1 MKTAVLMSTY
11 NGDEYVEQQI
21 DSIYKQSYQD
31 FDLYIRDDGSNEDFV
46 KYLESLQKKYD
57 FHFIK
62 GENIGF
68 LKSFMELLK
77 EVNGYDFY
85 SFADQDDVWYP
96 EKLQKSIEWLSQN
109 KQDIPLLYHCA
120 YHTGEDVN
128 NKSNIYYHPDS
139 EYCFKKCM
147 TTNYYSG
154 FAMVVNNELRMLML
168 KGDVEKI
175 TYHDWWAG
183 MIAVGIGKYHFDNI
197 PLAFH
202 IDHKTNVTAFT
213 NKKRIKWFFQ
223 TLREE
228 SEIHKR
234 ALEYKRCFYNDLTNE
249 NQKILNLFATEHYSL
264 VKSLK
269 KAFSSNK
276 WRDTTSSDVVM
287 RILMILGKI

>member
-11 NGDEYVEQQI
+11 NGDKYVEQQI
-21 DSIYKQSYQD
+21 DSIYKQSYND

-46 KYLESLQKKYD
+46 KYLENLQTKYG
-57 FHFIK
+57 FHLIK
-62 GENIGF
+62 GDNIGF
-68 LKSFMELLK
+68 LKSFMVLLK
-77 EVNGYDFY
+77 EVKGYDFY

-96 EKLQKSIEWLSQN
+96 EKLQKSIEWLSKY

-120 YHTGEDVN
+120 YHTGKDVN
-128 NKSNIYYHPDS
+128 KKSNIYYHSDD
-139 EYCFKKCM
+139 EYCFKKCI

-154 FAMVVNNELRMLML
+154 FAMVVNNELRKLML
-168 KGDVEKI
+168 KGNTEKI

-183 MIAVGIGKYHFDNI
+183 MIAVGLGKFHFDEI

-234 ALEYKRCFYNDLTNE
+234 ALEYKRCFYNDLTND
-249 NQKILNLFATEHYSL
+249 NQKILDLFATEHYSFL
-264 VKSLK
+264 KSLT
-269 KAFSSNK
+269 KAFSLEK
-276 WRDTTSSDVVM
+276 WRDKASSDIVM
-287 RILMILGKI
+287 RVLMILGKI

>member
-128 NKSNIYYHPDS
+128 NKSNSYYHPDS

-213 NKKRIKWFFQ
+213 NKKRVKWFFQ
-223 TLREE
+223 TLRAE

-234 ALEYKRCFYNDLTNE
+234 ALEYKKCFYNALTNE